1 MYGGGAGCSDETTEV
16 FHVRTLLRRVGLP
29 SLALLL
35 IGAFATAAPVQSQA
49 SAPKAV
55 TIGEF
60 TLSPEKMDVLRERW
74 LAQLTAKYGANTWAP
89 MKMELSDADLALL
102 GLPKADVLRAQ
113 RYAVPTSFQTKAGNG
128 SGNGKG
134 GGGSQEPTPQPEASN
149 PGLVTF
155 AGTGYFGIRP
165 GAWLLYISGN
175 SIGWCSAAH
184 VFGSPGSYRVSTAG
198 HCGKTGDI
206 VSMIGLVGDSVPV
219 VLDIG
224 RTSTSVDG
232 GLGNDYAFIDVFPEY
247 QHLVTPT
254 MAFWGGPRGVY
265 TSQGD
270 VAATSGSRI
279 PPGITLNPNPA
290 LVQQIVHYGHGTGV
304 GAGGTPR
311 SASAISWRADTFMFF
326 GAISPGDSGSGSNTL
341 LGDAPGDNMEAAGIN
356 THLYVD
362 LLMRQ
367 GLGIMGGTR
376 TSKIG
381 TPANGQIVPYPA
393 PAPGLP

>member
-1 MYGGGAGCSDETTEV
+1 M
-16 FHVRTLLRRVGLP
+16 RTLLRRVGLP

-35 IGAFATAAPVQSQA
+35 VGAFATATPAQSTGT
-49 SAPKAV
+49 KAKTV
-55 TIGEF
+55 AIGEF
-60 TLSPEKMDVLRERW
+60 KLAPEKMEALRQRW
-74 LAQLTAKYGANTWAP
+74 FDQLESKYGVGNWAP
-89 MKMELSDADLALL
+89 MKMELSDADLALM
-102 GLPKADVLRAQ
+102 GLPSADELRAQ
-113 RYAVPTSFQTKAGNG
+113 RATQA
-128 SGNGKG
+128 KG
-134 GGGSQEPTPQPEASN
+134 GKPSGGDTVAAN

-155 AGTGYFGIRP
+155 AGTGFFGIRP
-165 GAWLLYISGN
+165 GAWLLYITDN
-175 SIGWCSAAH
+175 SVGWCSAAH

-198 HCGKTGDI
+198 HCGSTGDI
-206 VSMIGLVGDSVPV
+206 VSVIGVVGDNVPV
-219 VLDIG
+219 VIDFG

-270 VAATSGSRI
+270 VVEMEGRRI
-279 PPGITLNPNPA
+279 PPDLALTPDPT

-362 LLMRQ
+362 VLMRQ
-367 GLGIMGGTR
+367 GFGIMGGTR

>member
-1 MYGGGAGCSDETTEV
+1 M
-16 FHVRTLLRRVGLP
+16 RTLLRRVGLP

-35 IGAFATAAPVQSQA
+35 VGAIATATPAQSAGTQKTVA
-49 SAPKAV
+49 
-55 TIGEF
+55 IGEF
-60 TLSPEKMDVLRERW
+60 KLAPEKMDVLRQRW
-74 LAQLTAKYGANTWAP
+74 LAQLEAKYGAGAWAP
-89 MKMELSDADLALL
+89 MKMELSDADLALM
-102 GLPKADVLRAQ
+102 GLPSADVLRGQ
-113 RYAVPTSFQTKAGNG
+113 RYKVPTSFEQSKQ
-128 SGNGKG
+128 SKQSNGKG
-134 GGGSQEPTPQPEASN
+134 GKPSPQAEASN

-155 AGTGYFGIRP
+155 AGTGFFGIRP
-165 GAWLLYISGN
+165 GAWLLYITDN

-206 VSMIGLVGDSVPV
+206 VSVIGVVGNDVPV
-219 VLDIG
+219 IIDFG

-254 MAFWGGPRGVY
+254 MAFWGGPRGVF

-270 VAATSGSRI
+270 LAAVSYPGNRL
-279 PPGITLNPNPA
+279 PPTVSVTPNPA
-290 LVQQIVHYGHGTGV
+290 LAQQIVHYGHGTGI

-311 SASAISWRADTFMFF
+311 SAAAISWRSDTFMFF

-362 LLMRQ
+362 PLMRQ